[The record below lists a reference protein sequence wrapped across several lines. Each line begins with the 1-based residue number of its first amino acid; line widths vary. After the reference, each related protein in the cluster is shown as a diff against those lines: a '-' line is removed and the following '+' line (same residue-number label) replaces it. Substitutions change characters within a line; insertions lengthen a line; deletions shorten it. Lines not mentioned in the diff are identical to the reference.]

1 MRAQIGQNVDPR
13 LGILDFSPQA
23 DAARTRAAGQMA
35 LGSAIGEALTDYKAR
50 RDEEKNKRAFSE
62 KIAKGKNSYMLEFLG
77 FDEDDLKDI
86 TADEVYGVI
95 QVMDPKQVYTLE
107 KDFFLAK
114 KKAEAEASKKLQNV
128 DFGKI
133 NSLRKTITENA
144 ALTIDDKNG
153 FVADKKG
160 KVIPFND
167 PRISGIQ
174 NDPAFINAFPGYRN
188 APNSSEDEDN
198 KFSGYSVAK

>member
-77 FDEDDLKDI
+77 FDDDDLKDI

-95 QVMDPKQVYTLE
+95 EVMDPKEVQTLD
-107 KDFFLAK
+107 KAFFLADK
-114 KKAEAEASKKLQNV
+114 KAKAEAAKNLQDV
-128 DFGKI
+128 DVNKMNQLKRNI
-133 NSLRKTITENA
+133 SENA
-144 ALTIDDKNG
+144 ALKIDDKNG
-153 FVADKKG
+153 FITDKKG
-160 KVIPFND
+160 NKIQLNY
-167 PRISGIQ
+167 PRIVGIQ
-174 NDPAFINAFPGYRN
+174 NDPAFINAFPGYRG

-198 KFSGYSVAK
+198 KFAGYSVAK

>member
-77 FDEDDLKDI
+77 FDDDDLKDI

-95 QVMDPKQVYTLE
+95 EVMDPKEVQTLD
-107 KDFFLAK
+107 KAFFLAEK
-114 KKAEAEASKKLQNV
+114 KAKAEAAKNLQDV
-128 DFGKI
+128 DVGKI
-133 NSLRKTITENA
+133 NSLRKNITENA
-144 ALTIDDKNG
+144 ALKICLLYTS
-153 FVADKKG
+153 
-160 KVIPFND
+160 PS
-167 PRISGIQ
+167 PRDGLLSRM
-174 NDPAFINAFPGYRN
+174 P
-188 APNSSEDEDN
+188 SS
-198 KFSGYSVAK
+198 A

>member
-1 MRAQIGQNVDPR
+1 MRAQIGQNIDPR

-77 FDEDDLKDI
+77 FDDDDLKDI

-95 QVMDPKQVYTLE
+95 EVMDPKEVQTLD
-107 KDFFLAK
+107 KAFFLAEK
-114 KKAEAEASKKLQNV
+114 KAKAEAAKKSQNV

-133 NSLRKTITENA
+133 NSLRKTIKENS
-144 ALTIDDKNG
+144 ALKIDDKNG
-153 FVADKKG
+153 FVTDKKN
-160 KVIPFND
+160 KVVPFND

-174 NDPAFINAFPGYRN
+174 NDPAFFNAFPGYRN
-188 APNSSEDEDN
+188 APGSSEDEDEN
-198 KFSGYSVAK
+198 KKIKIL

>member
-114 KKAEAEASKKLQNV
+114 KKAEAEASKKLQDVN
-128 DFGKI
+128 FTKMNQLKRNI
-133 NSLRKTITENA
+133 SENE
-144 ALTIDDKNG
+144 ALKIDDKNG
-153 FVADKKG
+153 FITDKKG
-160 KVIPFND
+160 KVVPLND
-167 PRISGIQ
+167 PRISGLQ
-174 NDPAFINAFPGYRN
+174 NDPAFMNAFPGYRS
-188 APNSSEDEDN
+188 APGSSN
-198 KFSGYSVAK
+198 KNIRIL

>member
-77 FDEDDLKDI
+77 FEEDDLKDI

-95 QVMDPKQVYTLE
+95 EVMDPKQVYTLE
-107 KDFFLAK
+107 KDFFFAK
-114 KKAEAEASKKLQNV
+114 KKAEAEASKN
-128 DFGKI
+128 
-133 NSLRKTITENA
+133 LRDVNFSKMNQLKRNISENE
-144 ALTIDDKNG
+144 ALKIDDKNG
-153 FVADKKG
+153 FVTDKKN
-160 KVIPFND
+160 KVVPFND

-174 NDPAFINAFPGYRN
+174 NDPAFFNAFPGYRN
-188 APNSSEDEDN
+188 APGSSEDEDEN
-198 KFSGYSVAK
+198 KKIKIL

>member
-1 MRAQIGQNVDPR
+1 MRAQIGQNIDPR

-77 FDEDDLKDI
+77 FDDDDLKDI

-95 QVMDPKQVYTLE
+95 EVMDPKEVQTLD
-107 KDFFLAK
+107 KAFFLAEK
-114 KKAEAEASKKLQNV
+114 KAKAEAAKNLQDV
-128 DFGKI
+128 DVGKI
-133 NSLRKTITENA
+133 NSLRKNITENA
-144 ALTIDDKNG
+144 ALKIDDKNG
-153 FVADKKG
+153 FITDKKG
-160 KVIPFND
+160 NKIQLND
-167 PRISGIQ
+167 PRIVGIQ

-188 APNSSEDEDN
+188 APNFSKDKDN
-198 KFSGYSVAK
+198 KFDGFSIAK